1 MADGRTCN
9 LSCSVVVSLGACH
22 PGLASTAWVSFP
34 EILRSVR
41 SHLKEVNTLYGSY
54 HILQTGAQEV
64 RVFKKSQVLLI
75 LPGLS

>member
-1 MADGRTCN
+1 MADGRRCN

-22 PGLASTAWVSFP
+22 PGLVSEACVSFP

-41 SHLKEVNTLYGSY
+41 SHLKEVNTPYGSY

-64 RVFKKSQVLLI
+64 TVFKKS
-75 LPGLS
+75 